1 METYSNIDEYISNFP
16 AEVQLKLEEMRSILH
31 SLVPDAEEAISYGI
45 PTLKYKKKNLIHFAA
60 FKAHIGLYP
69 GAKTIEDFLPEL
81 SKYNTSK
88 GTVQFPLSEK
98 LPVAL
103 IKKITK
109 YRLTLATR

>member
-1 METYSNIDEYISNFP
+1 MEKYTNIDEYISNFP
-16 AEVQLKLEEMRSILH
+16 ADTQQKLEEMRALLH
-31 SLVPDAEEAISYGI
+31 SLVPDAEECISYGI
-45 PTLKYKKKNLIHFAA
+45 PTLKYKKKNLIHFAGY
-60 FKAHIGLYP
+60 KTHIGLYP

-103 IKKITK
+103 IKKMTK
-109 YRLTLATR
+109 YRLQLGN

>member
-1 METYSNIDEYISNFP
+1 MEKYTNIDEYISNFP
-16 AEVQLKLEEMRSILH
+16 MDTQQKLEEMRALLH
-31 SLVPDAEEAISYGI
+31 SLVPDAEECISYGI
-45 PTLKYKKKNLIHFAA
+45 PTLKYKKKNLIHFAGY
-60 FKAHIGLYP
+60 KTHIGFYP

-103 IKKITK
+103 IKKMTK
-109 YRLTLATR
+109 YRLQLAN

>member
-1 METYSNIDEYISNFP
+1 MEKYTNIDEYISNFP
-16 AEVQLKLEEMRSILH
+16 KEVQGKLIEIRQLLH
-31 SLVPDAEEAISYGI
+31 SLVPDAEETISYGI

-60 FKAHIGLYP
+60 FKEHIGLYP
-69 GAKTIEDFLPEL
+69 GAKTIEDLSPEL

-88 GTVQFPLSEK
+88 GTVQFPLSQK

-109 YRLTLATR
+109 YRLGLSC

>member
-1 METYSNIDEYISNFP
+1 MEKYTNIEEYISNFP
-16 AEVQLKLEEMRSILH
+16 EDVQVKLEEMRTLLH
-31 SLVPDAEEAISYGI
+31 TLVPDAEESISYGI

-60 FKAHIGLYP
+60 FKNHIGLYP

-109 YRLTLATR
+109 YRLALSK

>member
-1 METYSNIDEYISNFP
+1 MEKYTNIEEYISNFP
-16 AEVQLKLEEMRSILH
+16 EDVQVKLEEMRTLLH
-31 SLVPDAEEAISYGI
+31 KLVPDAEESISYGI

-60 FKAHIGLYP
+60 FKNHIGLYP

-109 YRLTLATR
+109 YRLGLSR